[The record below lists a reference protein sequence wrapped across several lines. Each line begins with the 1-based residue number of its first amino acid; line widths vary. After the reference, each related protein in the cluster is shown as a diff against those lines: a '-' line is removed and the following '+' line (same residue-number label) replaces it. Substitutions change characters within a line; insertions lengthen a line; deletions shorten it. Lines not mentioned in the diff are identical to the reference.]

1 MEIAKQDLK
10 LKEIFDRDKKNEE
23 EFIREYIYEI
33 VDDSN
38 KYLKKLKRKYKEIIK
53 LKGRKVE
60 EKISSLIIILQ
71 HLEKVSNGELNKS
84 EKAELKYDL
93 KSVLNEIE
101 KLKKE
106 KDMFKI

>member
-1 MEIAKQDLK
+1 MEFAKQDLE
-10 LKEIFDRDKKNEE
+10 LKKIFDRDKKNEE
-23 EFIREYIYEI
+23 EFIRDYNEI
-33 VDDSN
+33 VNDSN
-38 KYLKKLKRKYKEIIK
+38 KYLKELKRKYREIIK
-53 LKGRKVE
+53 LKERKVE

-106 KDMFKI
+106 KDILKI

>member
-23 EFIREYIYEI
+23 EFIRDYNEI
-33 VDDSN
+33 VNDSN
-38 KYLKKLKRKYKEIIK
+38 KYLKVLKRKYKEIIK
-53 LKGRKVE
+53 LKERKVE

-71 HLEKVSNGELNKS
+71 HLEKVSNSDLNKS

-93 KSVLNEIE
+93 KLVLNEIE
-101 KLKKE
+101 ELKKE
-106 KDMFKI
+106 KDMLKI

>member
-23 EFIREYIYEI
+23 EFIRDYNEI

-38 KYLKKLKRKYKEIIK
+38 KYLKDLKRNYRKIIK
-53 LKGRKVE
+53 LKERKVE

-71 HLEKVSNGELNKS
+71 HLEKVSNSDLNKS

-93 KSVLNEIE
+93 KLVLNEIE
-101 KLKKE
+101 QLKKE
-106 KDMFKI
+106 KDMLKI